1 MRITW
6 VDQEIKSAEY
16 TVEEGEELSLNLAA
30 FQDFPNVEIR
40 VNVCKGGIF
49 KGAFADF
56 SGNGGKL
63 KVFIDLLGR
72 GAEARWHLA
81 SICGNKSEK
90 IIDVNL
96 AHRSPHTKG
105 LVSNYGI
112 VEDDSRLSFLGTST
126 IEKGASDSST
136 RQEAKIIVFDE
147 GCLAKAMPI
156 LKIDENDVSAS
167 HAAVVGKL
175 NEAHLFYL
183 LSRGIP
189 LASAK
194 RLLTL
199 GYLKPIENF
208 FDDEVLKKKIDDSIE
223 GGI

>member
-1 MRITW
+1 MKITR
-6 VDQEIKSAEY
+6 VDQEIKAGEY
-16 TVEEGEELSLNLAA
+16 TVEAGEELSLNLAA
-30 FQDFPNVEIR
+30 FRDFPNVEIR
-40 VNVCKGGIF
+40 VNVRKNGIF

-56 SGNGGKL
+56 SGNSGRL
-63 KVFIDLLGR
+63 KVSINLLEE
-72 GAEARWHLA
+72 GAEAQWHLA
-81 SICGNKSEK
+81 SICGNQSEK
-90 IIDVNL
+90 TVDVNL
-96 AHRSPHTKG
+96 THQAPHTKG

-112 VEDDSRLSFLGTST
+112 VEDNSRLSFLGTST
-126 IEKGASDSST
+126 IEKGASDSLT

-189 LASAK
+189 MASAK

-208 FDDEVLKKKIDDSIE
+208 FDDEALKKKIDDAIE